1 MPNEEYEKEKKERD
15 KNDKKRS
22 MIMFP
27 LLFLTIFSGLI
38 YIVLNR

>member
-1 MPNEEYEKEKKERD
+1 MPDKEYEKERKELDRQ
-15 KNDKKRS
+15 DKKRS

-27 LLFLTIFSGLI
+27 LLFLVIFSGLV

>member
-1 MPNEEYEKEKKERD
+1 MPDKEYEKEKEALE

-27 LLFLTIFSGLI
+27 LLFLVIFSGLV

>member
-1 MPNEEYEKEKKERD
+1 MPNEEYEKERKELDRKD
-15 KNDKKRS
+15 KQRS

-27 LLFLTIFSGLI
+27 LLFLVIFSGLI